1 MALKE
6 KNKKKKETGGSVT
19 STTVDTNTTK
29 STAVHAPVQHQSI
42 SVLTNNAGKNA
53 PYANNYKP
61 VPSVKTVAEING
73 YDRKNSLIRQYQ
85 DTKKQTSQIPVLKKT
100 AGAKERNISA
110 QQKSDTEL
118 KSELNTWQTNTNEL
132 EKQENALTAQIA
144 KAETQEERDKLTNQL
159 DAISRKRR
167 ELDKQNKENGNE
179 MFSRNQSEL
188 MDSLNDNSRKALEE
202 YYQAKKTSDNL
213 KGHTSSIPAVGN
225 AVRVISAL
233 SLNNKEKA
241 VKDVL
246 KTQNI
251 DNFDSAYE
259 YYSMARDKENTTER
273 QKQIAEDYNNSSTA
287 EKVVKNLATLPES
300 VIAGVNTVPELAK
313 GAFNLYKNEYAP
325 LNIYSDAFKQRNDID
340 TVREETQKNI
350 SNKAGNTAATAYNIA
365 MGIGDNVANLP
376 VAALSGGLGL
386 ATMGAN
392 AASSSAKDATQRGAS
407 AHNAALT
414 GISSGL
420 IEAATEKLPMDNLFK
435 TAKTSGQEGVKAALK
450 NILKQSSIEA
460 TEEGISEV
468 ANTITDRAINGQD
481 SQYELARH
489 AALMNGAT
497 WDEATKQAN
506 KYVLGNV
513 GMSMLGGAISGGVMG
528 SGATALNRLT
538 RGKNTNADTQN
549 TADTVSDVAKQADN
563 AEIPHQKNTEQS
575 VEKPIQN
582 RETVEDA
589 VSKTEAPN
597 TNVNVN
603 SQNKPSYRPLTDI
616 EKSQVEADLSKVVG
630 DIKRDVRNNVNMYY
644 KGENKRELINAINK
658 CIDDYSVNP
667 TDQNFEK
674 MSDLIDRTDAAMHGK
689 KYTRKKSG
697 VTSVYD
703 NDLSILFIS
712 NLDSLCD
719 NAIKWQ
725 NGILITESLADGDAL
740 NVNGATSN
748 TVPVLHQNA
757 NDSFVNKTSE
767 DLWGELEKGNL
778 SRQQAQTDFGQHY
791 ENVQA
796 LKSDN
801 PNMKVSQTATNTF
814 RKSDLYQNQQFADM
828 VENDIKSGKFNF
840 ESVSHE
846 QAYER
851 AGKELAQDYD
861 GQTKRLLNA
870 EWTKGSE
877 DVAMAHLIK
886 QQALETGD
894 METVSDMAWKTAEQA
909 HKMGQGLEAL
919 KTYNATPEGTIQSAY
934 NYSYNR
940 VLKWEKKNAG
950 VVEDM
955 KQVSDSLI
963 TALDMNETY
972 KSIRDQVQEQF
983 ASHKYTRK
991 MGEDA
996 VTKVTDMLAN
1006 GESSDAIYNFL
1017 ARYEAV
1023 GMDILD
1029 ADTTEYVMK
1038 RVAEAEKLGDS
1049 KKGAEIMQDVYAT
1062 MADKLGGASGMEKV
1076 NAWRY
1081 MCMLSSPT
1089 THIANLAGN
1098 TSNYLLHHVSRDIQ
1112 SVLESIANTRE
1123 KTSSVLHMTSKSDR
1137 NLLKQSRD
1145 YITNNAYSL
1154 YKGKSRVNV
1163 KQGIDANK
1171 KVFNNKKL
1179 EGIRK
1184 FESNTLEAEDWIFT
1198 KLNGAEYLAS
1208 YLKANGADAS
1218 IFNATDAQSKQ
1229 LLNKAIE
1236 YSSQKAKEATYHEA
1250 SKLAE
1255 LMGNFREAAEN
1266 GGIISK
1272 IGYTAVNTTIPFA
1285 SMTENYVKEGARY
1298 SPLQLTK
1305 AIAETAVPKLRQGVT
1320 TADLLEDYAQ
1330 GLTGSAMVAAGVA
1343 LGALGIIN
1351 SSGSDDDEQ
1360 KEFDE
1365 LQGLQGYS
1373 LNLELNGKK
1382 YTYTIDGILGSGGM
1396 SLLAGA
1402 NAYMSMKQN
1411 GLTLND
1417 IATSASQLL
1426 DPFTEQSFVSSF
1438 NDLLQSVSYADEDEK
1453 VSAMLA
1459 SIASSYVQ
1467 QFFPTLGKRVSNALN
1482 GETKTSYS
1490 GKTGLA
1496 NTAAKT
1502 GYKII
1507 NSIPQLGKVANA
1519 MGDSLADS
1527 TIPSL
1532 QSVGNYL
1539 QNANQP
1545 YLNAWGENKEVPGGN
1560 LGGRL
1565 AYQLGSK
1572 GFLSEYNT
1580 TDIEAALQKVHD
1592 NQQNTDTNV
1601 FPQTPSSSVTV
1612 NGVKRK
1618 LEPREYT
1625 AYQQSVGN
1633 YEKEILSEFIQSD
1646 FYKNGDADKQADVIN
1661 NIYQFSKALTAS
1673 EMFGNELS
1681 GKYEKLA
1688 GLYEQYGSEGVMC
1701 YFNADYLAKSD
1712 SDNKTKDG
1720 NDRGLSDS
1728 DAVKQYRYLIQ
1739 SNMSPE
1745 QAGEYLYENKAT
1757 DNECELYDTYGGA
1770 ALGQYYE
1777 FKDAVQG
1784 SNENGKYDAK
1794 TALFTLKNSDMSDE
1808 LKGAYLRTAGSIALS
1823 ENGKNTKA
1831 GKIYADLGD
1840 AGIYRY
1846 YLYKYQA
1853 DYDGSGSI
1861 SKDEA
1866 TDFVQ
1871 YNIEPSE
1878 QNYWF
1883 DMLKSSSKTK
1893 NPFPYLH

>member
-251 DNFDSAYE
+251 DDFDSAYE

-300 VIAGVNTVPELAK
+300 VIAGVNAVPELAK

-350 SNKAGNTAATAYNIA
+350 ANKAGKTAATAYNIA

-386 ATMGAN
+386 TTMGAN
-392 AASSSAKDATQRGAS
+392 AASSSAKDATQRGVS
-407 AHNAALT
+407 AHNAAMT

-435 TAKTSGQEGVKAALK
+435 TARTSGQEGVKTLIK
-450 NILKQSSIEA
+450 NILKQSAIEA

-468 ANTITDRAINGQD
+468 ANTITDRVINGKD

-528 SGATALNRLT
+528 TGATALNRFTIGNNKL
-538 RGKNTNADTQN
+538 KNTNVDTQN
-549 TADTVSDVAKQADN
+549 AADPATADT
-563 AEIPHQKNTEQS
+563 
-575 VEKPIQN
+575 
-582 RETVEDA
+582 
-589 VSKTEAPN
+589 
-597 TNVNVN
+597 
-603 SQNKPSYRPLTDI
+603 
-616 EKSQVEADLSKVVG
+616 
-630 DIKRDVRNNVNMYY
+630 
-644 KGENKRELINAINK
+644 IN
-658 CIDDYSVNP
+658 
-667 TDQNFEK
+667 
-674 MSDLIDRTDAAMHGK
+674 G
-689 KYTRKKSG
+689 
-697 VTSVYD
+697 
-703 NDLSILFIS
+703 
-712 NLDSLCD
+712 
-719 NAIKWQ
+719 
-725 NGILITESLADGDAL
+725 SLADGGAL

-778 SRQQAQTDFGQHY
+778 SRQQAQTGFGQHY

-886 QQALETGD
+886 QQALEAGD

-1049 KKGAEIMQDVYAT
+1049 KAGAQIMNEVYAT
-1062 MADKLGGASGMEKV
+1062 IANQLGGASGMEKV

-1255 LMGNFREAAEN
+1255 LMGNFRETAEN
-1266 GGIISK
+1266 GGIIAK
-1272 IGYTAVNTTIPFA
+1272 TGYAAVNATIPFA

-1330 GLTGSAMVAAGVA
+1330 GLTGSAMMVAAGVA
-1343 LGALGIIN
+1343 LASLGIIN
-1351 SSGSDDDEQ
+1351 SSGSDDEEQ
-1360 KEFDE
+1360 KAFDE

-1373 LNLELNGKK
+1373 LNFELNGKK

-1453 VSAMLA
+1453 VSAMAA

-1519 MGDSLADS
+1519 MGNSLADS

-1712 SDNKTKDG
+1712 SENKTKDG

>member
-6 KNKKKKETGGSVT
+6 KNKKKKEETSGSVT

-29 STAVHAPVQHQSI
+29 STPVHAPVQHQSI

-53 PYANNYKP
+53 PYASNYKP
-61 VPSVKTVAEING
+61 VPSVKTAADING
-73 YDRKNSLIRQYQ
+73 YDRKNPLIRQYQ
-85 DTKKQTSQIPVLKKT
+85 DTKNRKQDQTSSQKQIPVLQKT
-100 AGAKERNISA
+100 ATGSNERKPSVQADLFSIPKSTTKSA
-110 QQKSDTEL
+110 QKYASTSDEIDAYLQDGKKLTKDELTRAKQIVSDYYKNDYKANDKSWTDDKQKQFEKITRLQNKTKTGAAFMQGIIDAMPGTHTIE
-118 KSELNTWQTNTNEL
+118 KKASEASGNNSL
-132 EKQENALTAQIA
+132 QENRQDVKAQ
-144 KAETQEERDKLTNQL
+144 
-159 DAISRKRR
+159 
-167 ELDKQNKENGNE
+167 
-179 MFSRNQSEL
+179 
-188 MDSLNDNSRKALEE
+188 
-202 YYQAKKTSDNL
+202 
-213 KGHTSSIPAVGN
+213 
-225 AVRVISAL
+225 
-233 SLNNKEKA
+233 NNKA
-241 VKDVL
+241 
-246 KTQNI
+246 
-251 DNFDSAYE
+251 
-259 YYSMARDKENTTER
+259 
-273 QKQIAEDYNNSSTA
+273 
-287 EKVVKNLATLPES
+287 
-300 VIAGVNTVPELAK
+300 VIAGNLAGQTAKYALGSKVMQGVPVVGKATQEAAKVLSKIPVLNKVGANHIANVLGDTVLDVALDTVPRTIDNIASGKSASDVTENAAK
-313 GAFNLYKNEYAP
+313 NIGMNMAFNVLGE
-325 LNIYSDAFKQRNDID
+325 
-340 TVREETQKNI
+340 
-350 SNKAGNTAATAYNIA
+350 
-365 MGIGDNVANLP
+365 GIGTGIGKLIE
-376 VAALSGGLGL
+376 LK
-386 ATMGAN
+386 N
-392 AASSSAKDATQRGAS
+392 AKQAAKD
-407 AHNAALT
+407 
-414 GISSGL
+414 
-420 IEAATEKLPMDNLFK
+420 
-435 TAKTSGQEGVKAALK
+435 
-450 NILKQSSIEA
+450 
-460 TEEGISEV
+460 
-468 ANTITDRAINGQD
+468 
-481 SQYELARH
+481 
-489 AALMNGAT
+489 
-497 WDEATKQAN
+497 
-506 KYVLGNV
+506 
-513 GMSMLGGAISGGVMG
+513 
-528 SGATALNRLT
+528 
-538 RGKNTNADTQN
+538 

-563 AEIPHQKNTEQS
+563 AEIPHLKNTEQS

-582 RETVEDA
+582 RETVEDV
-589 VSKTEAPN
+589 VSKRNLSEVPN

-603 SQNKPSYRPLTDI
+603 LQNKPSYRPLTDI

-644 KGENKRELINAINK
+644 QGENKRELIDTINQY
-658 CIDDYSVNP
+658 IDDYSVNP

-674 MSDLIDRTDAAMHGK
+674 MCDLIGRTDAAMHGK

-703 NDLSILFIS
+703 NDLSMLFNS
-712 NLDSLCD
+712 NVDSLCN
-719 NAIKWQ
+719 NAIRLQ
-725 NGILITESLADGDAL
+725 NGELITDTIKGSLADGDAL

-748 TVPVLHQNA
+748 TGSTSFDNSVPVLQQN
-757 NDSFVNKTSE
+757 NDSLANKTSE
-767 DLWGELEKGNL
+767 DLWGELKKGDL

-870 EWTKGSE
+870 EWSKGSE

-886 QQALETGD
+886 QQALEAGD
-894 METVSDMAWKTAEQA
+894 MGTVADMAWKTAEQA

-950 VVEDM
+950 TVEDM
-955 KQVSDSLI
+955 KQASDSLI

-983 ASHKYTRK
+983 AIHKSTRN

-1112 SVLESIANTRE
+1112 SALESIANTGE
-1123 KTSSVLHMTSKSDR
+1123 KTAVVLHITNKSDR

-1154 YKGKSRVNV
+1154 YKGESRLNV

-1171 KVFNNKKL
+1171 KVFGNKL
-1179 EGIRK
+1179 AEGIRK
-1184 FESNTLEAEDWIFT
+1184 LESNTLEKEDWAFI
-1198 KLNGAEYLAS
+1198 KLNGSEYLAS

-1255 LMGNFREAAEN
+1255 LMGNFRETAEN
-1266 GGIISK
+1266 GGIIAK
-1272 IGYTAVNTTIPFA
+1272 TGYTAVNATIPFA
-1285 SMTENYVKEGARY
+1285 SMTENYIKEGARY
-1298 SPLQLTK
+1298 SPFQMAK
-1305 AIAETAVPKLRQGVT
+1305 AIAETAVPKLRKGIT
-1320 TADLLEDYAQ
+1320 TSDLLEDYAQ

-1343 LGALGIIN
+1343 LASLGIIN
-1351 SSGSDDDEQ
+1351 GSGSDDEEQ
-1360 KEFDE
+1360 KAFDE

-1373 LNLELNGKK
+1373 LNFELNGKK

-1438 NDLLQSVSYADEDEK
+1438 NDLLQSVSYADDDEK
-1453 VSAMLA
+1453 VSAMAA
-1459 SIASSYVQ
+1459 SIASSYAQ
-1467 QFFPTLGKRVSNALN
+1467 QFVPTLGKRVANALN

-1502 GYKII
+1502 GYKMI

-1527 TIPSL
+1527 NNPSL

-1580 TDIEAALQKVHD
+1580 TDIEAALQNVHD

-1646 FYKNGDADKQADVIN
+1646 FYKDGDADKQADVIN

-1681 GKYEKLA
+1681 GKNKKLA
-1688 GLYEQYGSEGVMC
+1688 GLYDQYGSEGVMC
-1701 YFNADYLAKSD
+1701 YFDADYLAKSD
-1712 SDNKTKDG
+1712 PDNKTKDG

-1745 QAGEYLYENKAT
+1745 QAGAYLYENKAT

-1784 SNENGKYDAK
+1784 SDENGKYDAK
-1794 TALFTLKNSDMSDE
+1794 TALFTLKNYDMSDE
-1808 LKGAYLRTAGSIALS
+1808 LKGAYLRTAGSIALN

-1861 SKDEA
+1861 SKDEV

>member
-6 KNKKKKETGGSVT
+6 KNKKKKKETGGSVT

-29 STAVHAPVQHQSI
+29 STPVHAPVQHQSI
-42 SVLTNNAGKNA
+42 SVLTNNASKNA
-53 PYANNYKP
+53 PYASNYKP
-61 VPSVKTVAEING
+61 VPSVKTAADING
-73 YDRKNSLIRQYQ
+73 YDRKNPLIRQYQ
-85 DTKKQTSQIPVLKKT
+85 DTKNRKQDQTSSQKQIPVLQKT
-100 AGAKERNISA
+100 ATGSNERKPSVQTDLFSVPKSTTKSA
-110 QQKSDTEL
+110 QKYASTSDEIDAYLQDGKKLTKDELTRAKQIVSDYYKNDYKANDKSWTDDKQKQFEKITRLQNKTKTGAAFMQGVIDAMPGTHTIE
-118 KSELNTWQTNTNEL
+118 KKASEASGKNSL
-132 EKQENALTAQIA
+132 QENRQ
-144 KAETQEERDKLTNQL
+144 
-159 DAISRKRR
+159 
-167 ELDKQNKENGNE
+167 
-179 MFSRNQSEL
+179 
-188 MDSLNDNSRKALEE
+188 
-202 YYQAKKTSDNL
+202 
-213 KGHTSSIPAVGN
+213 
-225 AVRVISAL
+225 
-233 SLNNKEKA
+233 
-241 VKDVL
+241 DV
-246 KTQNI
+246 KTQN
-251 DNFDSAYE
+251 NKA
-259 YYSMARDKENTTER
+259 
-273 QKQIAEDYNNSSTA
+273 
-287 EKVVKNLATLPES
+287 
-300 VIAGVNTVPELAK
+300 VIAGNLAGQTAKYALGSKVMQGVPVVGKATQEAAKVLSKIPVLNKVGADHIANVLGDTVLDVALDTVPRTIDNIASGKSASDVTENAAK
-313 GAFNLYKNEYAP
+313 NIGMNMAFNVLGE
-325 LNIYSDAFKQRNDID
+325 
-340 TVREETQKNI
+340 
-350 SNKAGNTAATAYNIA
+350 
-365 MGIGDNVANLP
+365 GIGTGIGKLIE
-376 VAALSGGLGL
+376 LK
-386 ATMGAN
+386 N
-392 AASSSAKDATQRGAS
+392 AKQAAKD
-407 AHNAALT
+407 
-414 GISSGL
+414 
-420 IEAATEKLPMDNLFK
+420 
-435 TAKTSGQEGVKAALK
+435 
-450 NILKQSSIEA
+450 
-460 TEEGISEV
+460 
-468 ANTITDRAINGQD
+468 
-481 SQYELARH
+481 
-489 AALMNGAT
+489 
-497 WDEATKQAN
+497 
-506 KYVLGNV
+506 
-513 GMSMLGGAISGGVMG
+513 
-528 SGATALNRLT
+528 
-538 RGKNTNADTQN
+538 

-563 AEIPHQKNTEQS
+563 AEIPHLKNTEQS

-582 RETVEDA
+582 RETVEDV
-589 VSKTEAPN
+589 VSKKNLTEAPN

-603 SQNKPSYRPLTDI
+603 
-616 EKSQVEADLSKVVG
+616 
-630 DIKRDVRNNVNMYY
+630 
-644 KGENKRELINAINK
+644 
-658 CIDDYSVNP
+658 
-667 TDQNFEK
+667 
-674 MSDLIDRTDAAMHGK
+674 
-689 KYTRKKSG
+689 
-697 VTSVYD
+697 
-703 NDLSILFIS
+703 
-712 NLDSLCD
+712 
-719 NAIKWQ
+719 
-725 NGILITESLADGDAL
+725 
-740 NVNGATSN
+740 GATSN
-748 TVPVLHQNA
+748 TGSASFDNSAPVLHQNA
-757 NDSFVNKTSE
+757 NDSLANKTSE
-767 DLWGELEKGNL
+767 DLWGELEKGDL

-870 EWTKGSE
+870 EWSKGSE

-894 METVSDMAWKTAEQA
+894 MGTVADMAWKTAEQA

-950 VVEDM
+950 TVEDM
-955 KQVSDSLI
+955 KQASDSLI

-983 ASHKYTRK
+983 AIHKSTRN

-996 VTKVTDMLAN
+996 VTRVTDMLAN

-1112 SVLESIANTRE
+1112 SALESIANTGE
-1123 KTSSVLHMTSKSDR
+1123 KTAAVLHITNKSDR

-1154 YKGKSRVNV
+1154 YKGESRLNV

-1171 KVFNNKKL
+1171 KVFDNKL
-1179 EGIRK
+1179 AEGIRK
-1184 FESNTLEAEDWIFT
+1184 LESNTLEKEDWAFI
-1198 KLNGAEYLAS
+1198 KLNGSEYLAS

-1255 LMGNFREAAEN
+1255 LMGNFRETAEN
-1266 GGIISK
+1266 GGIIAK
-1272 IGYTAVNTTIPFA
+1272 TGYTAVNATIPFA
-1285 SMTENYVKEGARY
+1285 SMTENYIKEGARY
-1298 SPLQLTK
+1298 SPFQMVK
-1305 AIAETAVPKLRQGVT
+1305 AIAETAVPKLRKGIT
-1320 TADLLEDYAQ
+1320 TSDLLEDYAQ

-1343 LGALGIIN
+1343 LASLGIIN
-1351 SSGSDDDEQ
+1351 GSGADDEEQ
-1360 KEFDE
+1360 KAFDE

-1373 LNLELNGKK
+1373 LNFELNGKK

-1438 NDLLQSVSYADEDEK
+1438 NDLLQSVSYADDDEK
-1453 VSAMLA
+1453 VSAMAA
-1459 SIASSYVQ
+1459 SIASSYAQ
-1467 QFFPTLGKRVSNALN
+1467 QFVPTLGKRVANALN

-1507 NSIPQLGKVANA
+1507 NSVPQLGKVANA
-1519 MGDSLADS
+1519 MGNSLADS
-1527 TIPSL
+1527 NIPSL
-1532 QSVGNYL
+1532 QSAGNYL

-1580 TDIEAALQKVHD
+1580 TDIEAALQNVHD

-1646 FYKNGDADKQADVIN
+1646 FYKDGDADKQADVIN

-1681 GKYEKLA
+1681 GKNKKLA
-1688 GLYEQYGSEGVMC
+1688 GLYDQYGSEGVMC

-1712 SDNKTKDG
+1712 PDNKTKDG

-1745 QAGEYLYENKAT
+1745 QAGAYLYENKAT

-1794 TALFTLKNSDMSDE
+1794 TALFTLKNSDVPDE
-1808 LKGAYLRTAGSIALS
+1808 LKGAYLRTAGSIALN

-1861 SKDEA
+1861 SKDEV